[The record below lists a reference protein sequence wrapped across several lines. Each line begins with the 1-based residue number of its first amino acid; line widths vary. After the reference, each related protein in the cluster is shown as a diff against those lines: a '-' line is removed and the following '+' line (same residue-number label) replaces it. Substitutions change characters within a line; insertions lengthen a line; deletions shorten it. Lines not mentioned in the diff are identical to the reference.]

1 MLFFH
6 LSTSFMMTVIKV
18 IFFSHMISCMW
29 WGLSTTIS
37 TRAWL
42 DDPLMVYDPLRYA
55 PFQQQYIASLYW
67 TVTTLTTT
75 GYGDITPENN
85 AEYVLNICIM
95 VMGATVFGYVVAN
108 VSTLVQVHSST
119 CSFLSTIHTCVS
131 YPLILS
137 RHTSLL
143 LSPPLLLPLRLVIQR
158 TRSCSQQNH
167 HRTFRIHE

>member
-1 MLFFH
+1 MGPISSVSIFH
-6 LSTSFMMTVIKV
+6 ISFMMTVIKV
-18 IFFSHMISCMW
+18 IFFSHMICCMW

-42 DDPLMVYDPLRYA
+42 DDPLMVYDSLRYA

-108 VSTLVQVHSST
+108 VSTLVQVPYPSLLTSAILP
-119 CSFLSTIHTCVS
+119 CLPS
-131 YPLILS
+131 PLILF
-137 RHTSLL
+137 HL
-143 LSPPLLLPLRLVIQR
+143 PPLISHLISLYLFSSYL
-158 TRSCSQQNH
+158 T
-167 HRTFRIHE
+167 

>member
-1 MLFFH
+1 
-6 LSTSFMMTVIKV
+6 MTVIKV

-108 VSTLVQVHSST
+108 VSTLVQVHSSF
-119 CSFLSTIHTCVS
+119 SYIIHVPIHTLKYSIYCYT
-131 YPLILS
+131 YPRLHCLGCI
-137 RHTSLL
+137 SL
-143 LSPPLLLPLRLVIQR
+143 
-158 TRSCSQQNH
+158 
-167 HRTFRIHE
+167 